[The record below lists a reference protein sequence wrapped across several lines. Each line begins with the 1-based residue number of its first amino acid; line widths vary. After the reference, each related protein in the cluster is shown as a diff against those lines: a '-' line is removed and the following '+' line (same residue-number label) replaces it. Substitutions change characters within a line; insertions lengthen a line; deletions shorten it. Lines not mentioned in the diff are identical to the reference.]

1 MSGADTQTD
10 AEKILISGNEAIGE
24 GAIRAGVR
32 FYGGYPITPQ
42 NDLTA
47 YMADQLPLRGGQF
60 VQAESEIAAINMLYG
75 ASAAGVTQGFWA
87 FAAIYALSMSLL
99 LLTVP
104 LGSNSGAV
112 NGMLVGISVV
122 LLFSVCVVSY
132 RILSPLP
139 VTRPG
144 VLVFIAAT
152 APTSVF
158 FAWTR

>member
-1 MSGADTQTD
+1 MSDVRLAPILGTTNTLGWAALTGA
-10 AEKILISGNEAIGE
+10 G
-24 GAIRAGVR
+24 
-32 FYGGYPITPQ
+32 
-42 NDLTA
+42 
-47 YMADQLPLRGGQF
+47 
-60 VQAESEIAAINMLYG
+60 
-75 ASAAGVTQGFWA
+75 AAGVTQGFWA